1 MKTLLTLLIITQLA
15 LHAKVINLSN
25 KQAKNWQI
33 ETRQATLSNSL
44 PIGNYMLEV
53 STPPYFL
60 RAITLAFDA
69 QVSQL
74 FVAPYQSIDQG
85 AIVAD
90 VSSPIWI
97 EAQTDM
103 LSNLISLKEIQT
115 KAYRKN
121 RLCKEGIIPKKE
133 CTSINAMLSNA
144 NVKLS
149 ASKAVLKAYGA
160 DDETIQNIEKRLK
173 ITPTLSLHAPVTGTI
188 TTLNAQVGKTVS
200 ASTPLLIIQEAGRKW
215 LGAFIPQD
223 VIPTL
228 KKHQNITIMIEGKS
242 YPATIINFSPIIN
255 RQNQTRHVR
264 FILDE
269 DVELLSGFRTQATLS
284 IPTKT
289 RKIPKKSVV
298 KSEGDTL
305 LFIKTKKGYEDI
317 KVDILSEDD
326 HFYYVADNPS
336 LTHPIVT
343 TSLATLKALLGESD
357 E

>member
-1 MKTLLTLLIITQLA
+1 MKTLLTLLIIAQLTLDANVIKLNEKQTQ
-15 LHAKVINLSN
+15 
-25 KQAKNWQI
+25 NWQI
-33 ETRQATLSNSL
+33 KTSQAEISDRL
-44 PIGNYMLEV
+44 PIGNYLLEV

-74 FVAPYQSIDQG
+74 YVAPYQSIDQG
-85 AIVAD
+85 AIIAD
-90 VSSPIWI
+90 VSSPVWI
-97 EAQTDM
+97 ESQTTM
-103 LSNLISLKEIQT
+103 LSNLISFKEIQT

-121 RLCKEGIIPKKE
+121 RLCTEGIIPKKE
-133 CTSINAMLSNA
+133 CSSINAMLSNA
-144 NVKLS
+144 KVKLS

-160 DDETIQNIEKRLK
+160 DDETIQNIEKKLK
-173 ITPTLSLHAPVTGTI
+173 ITPTLSLHAPITGTI
-188 TTLNAQVGKTVS
+188 TTLNAQVGKTIN
-200 ASTPLLIIQEAGRKW
+200 ASTPLLVIQEAGRKW

-264 FILDE
+264 FILNE
-269 DVELLSGFRTQATLS
+269 DIELLSGFRTQATLS

-298 KSEGDTL
+298 KSEGHYL
-305 LFIKTKKGYEDI
+305 LFIKTDKGYEDI
-317 KVDILSEDD
+317 QIDILSEDD
-326 HFYYVADNPS
+326 DFYYVEENPA
-336 LTHPIVT
+336 LTNPIVT
-343 TSLATLKALLGESD
+343 TSLATLKALLGEDD

>member
-15 LHAKVINLSN
+15 LDAKVITLND
-25 KQAKNWQI
+25 KQVENWQI
-33 ETRQATLSNSL
+33 KTRQAEVSNNL
-44 PIGNYMLEV
+44 PLGNYMLEV

-74 FVAPYQSIDQG
+74 YVAPYQSIDKD

-90 VSSPIWI
+90 VSSPVWI

-103 LSNLISLKEIQT
+103 LSNIISLKEIQT

-133 CTSINAMLSNA
+133 CTSINAMKSNA
-144 NVKLS
+144 KVKLS

-160 DDETIQNIEKRLK
+160 DDETIQNIEKKLQ
-173 ITPTLSLHAPVTGTI
+173 ITPTLSLHAPVSGII

-200 ASTPLLIIQEAGRKW
+200 ASTPLLVIQEAGRKW

-228 KKHQNITIMIEGKS
+228 QKHQDITIMIEGKS
-242 YPATIINFSPIIN
+242 YPATVINFSPIIN

-264 FILDE
+264 FILND
-269 DVELLSGFRTQATLS
+269 DVDLLSGFRTQATLS

-289 RKIPKKSVV
+289 RKIPKKSII
-298 KSEGDTL
+298 KSEGDYL
-305 LFIKTKKGYEDI
+305 LFVKTDKGYEDI

-326 HFYYVADNPS
+326 DFYYVADIPALTNPV
-336 LTHPIVT
+336 VT
-343 TSLATLKALLGESD
+343 TSLATLKSLLGEDD